1 MSRLILPAI
10 ALITLTGCTTPAV
23 DREMTNFDDEKF
35 SQDLEFCRGGTV
47 TAFALKTFGGTL
59 YGSAKGAMAGL
70 YLGAIA
76 GDGLEGMAIGAA
88 AGSVAGFGLGANE
101 FLKDQTNSVAHCLRS
116 RGYYINPA

>member
-1 MSRLILPAI
+1 MTRLALPAL
-10 ALITLTGCTTPAV
+10 ALIILTGCTTPAV
-23 DREMTNFDDEKF
+23 DREMTNFDAEKF
-35 SQDLEFCRGGTV
+35 SQDLEYCRGGTA

-70 YLGAIA
+70 YFGVMA

-101 FLKDQTNSVAHCLRS
+101 FLKDQSNSVEHCLRS
-116 RGYYINPA
+116 RGYDISA